1 MGQRGEDLGPRM
13 LLGLG
18 VGVEGCRIEDRRLK
32 VSNLEGRKIRM
43 DEDFRDRLKRVNDLY
58 LPFPI
63 NYSLHTRN

>member
-18 VGVEGCRIEDRRLK
+18 LSVEGCRIEDRRLK

-43 DEDFRDRLKRVNDLY
+43 DEALRDGLKRKRFIPASPN
-58 LPFPI
+58 
-63 NYSLHTRN
+63 